1 MVDVARCRIL
11 MLDDEELNIRV
22 LERILRKAG
31 FTQLHS
37 LRDPRRFMA
46 AFESVR
52 PDLVLLDWHMPH
64 FGGWDVLAQLR
75 ERAVPG
81 EYLPVLVLSGDMELK
96 ARQSALAGGAH
107 DFLLKPFDP
116 TEVVLRIRNLLE
128 TRRLHQELSAKNT
141 QLEQMVAE
149 RTVELDAARL
159 EVLERLA
166 VAAEYRDDDTGQHTR
181 RVGESAAALA
191 RALALPDDLV
201 DAIRRAAPLHDVG
214 KIGVPDQILRK
225 PGRLDEAEMATM
237 RAHTT
242 IGASILAEGRS
253 PMLRLAEE
261 IARAH
266 HERWDGTGYPAGLA
280 GEAIPLAGRIVAV
293 ADVFDALAHDR
304 PYRPAWPLADAI
316 AEIRGQ
322 RGRQFDPAVVEAF
335 LSLHAEASGVP
346 A

>member
-1 MVDVARCRIL
+1 V
-11 MLDDEELNIRV
+11 
-22 LERILRKAG
+22 
-31 FTQLHS
+31 
-37 LRDPRRFMA
+37 A

-64 FGGWDVLAQLR
+64 LGGWDVLAQLR
-75 ERAVPG
+75 ERVAPG
-81 EYLPVLVLSGDMELK
+81 EYLPILVLSGDMGLK
-96 ARQSALAGGAH
+96 ARQSALAGGAK

-116 TEVVLRIRNLLE
+116 AEAVLRIRNLLE
-128 TRRLHQELSAKNT
+128 TRQLHRELSTKNA
-141 QLEQMVAE
+141 QLEQVVAE
-149 RTVELDAARL
+149 RTVELEAARL

-181 RVGESAAALA
+181 RVGESAASLAGALG
-191 RALALPDDLV
+191 LPDDLV
-201 DAIRRAAPLHDVG
+201 DAIRRAAPLHDAG

-242 IGASILAEGRS
+242 IGARILAEGRS
-253 PMLRLAEE
+253 PMLLLAEE